1 MEEQNKNQE
10 PTSKNQPQ
18 GCFQGV
24 TLIASVV
31 MIIVAF
37 GALFQTCS

>member
-10 PTSKNQPQ
+10 PTSKDQPQ

-24 TLIASVV
+24 TLIACCYDNSCLRGFISN
-31 MIIVAF
+31 M
-37 GALFQTCS
+37 